1 MIADNLKKY
10 REEKKLSMNALARMA
25 EVSPSYI
32 HDIEH
37 GIKLNPSQDVM
48 IRLADALGLTL
59 TELIYGK
66 DSEEAH
72 LGDLELYLSRIRGLS
87 KKSQDRIKSIIDAFL
102 EESQD

>member
-10 REEKKLSMNALARMA
+10 REEKRLSMNALARMA

-37 GIKLNPSQDVM
+37 GIKQNPSQDVM
-48 IRLADALGLTL
+48 IKLSDALGISLND
-59 TELIYGK
+59 LIYGK
-66 DSEEAH
+66 DSEEKD
-72 LGDLELYLSRIRGLS
+72 LGNLEVYLSRIRDLP